1 MKRRDRNRVREIWY
15 YRWSAQVTAALIDAS
30 VSGGTTEEAVRTRF
44 RMRFAG
50 CGGCQEA
57 AELLVSGFL
66 MGLYDEQEKSAGR
79 FARILAEDGDFF
91 SLSRGFSHLVMLSEL
106 QDLYQV
112 RDRMDL
118 DRLIEICF
126 QKILQLLPFMGQT
139 GEEEQQACMECL
151 RSLYQITE
159 KETYALY
166 RPVFA
171 DAVERMLERRPLN
184 PGIEGAAL
192 GLLYGIDGNSG
203 ERIKTAAEGYMQ
215 GTEEARRGSAAF
227 LRGLFFTARDYVF
240 ASGDFLELIDG
251 LLGRL
256 STEEFLKLLPELRLA
271 FSYFTPMETDRIA
284 ARAAAFHGKKGQD
297 ILRGRAASP
306 EEYAYGEILDHYIR
320 EQMKGADS

>member
-1 MKRRDRNRVREIWY
+1 
-15 YRWSAQVTAALIDAS
+15 
-30 VSGGTTEEAVRTRF
+30 
-44 RMRFAG
+44 
-50 CGGCQEA
+50 
-57 AELLVSGFL
+57 
-66 MGLYDEQEKSAGR
+66 
-79 FARILAEDGDFF
+79 
-91 SLSRGFSHLVMLSEL
+91 
-106 QDLYQV
+106 
-112 RDRMDL
+112 
-118 DRLIEICF
+118 
-126 QKILQLLPFMGQT
+126 
-139 GEEEQQACMECL
+139 
-151 RSLYQITE
+151 
-159 KETYALY
+159 
-166 RPVFA
+166 
-171 DAVERMLERRPLN
+171 MLERRPLN

-297 ILRGRAASP
+297 ILRGRAVSP
-306 EEYAYGEILDHYIR
+306 EEYAYGETLDHYIR
-320 EQMKGADS
+320 EQMKGADL